1 MTLVGVRATDSSTG
15 LVAILVEVAGPAM
28 VAVPVTAREGLLL
41 SGSDGVTA
49 PSWVDLL
56 TRTCLALGAEPV
68 DAVLDV
74 DADAALT
81 ARIRLRRSGEPSTE
95 AEAASP
101 HGTGAADGPTP
112 VEALA
117 CSTGDA
123 LMLTQRGGLR
133 IVATERLLD
142 THRLDLASEG
152 SEARVAAWRQEL
164 ETLDEDAVRVD

>member
-81 ARIRLRRSGEPSTE
+81 AHIRMRRSGEPS

-123 LMLTQRGGLR
+123 LMLAQRGGLR

>member
-56 TRTCLALGAEPV
+56 TGTCLALGAEPV

-81 ARIRLRRSGEPSTE
+81 AHIRLRRSGEPS
-95 AEAASP
+95 AEAAGP

-123 LMLTQRGGLR
+123 LMLAQRGSLR